1 MEFLDGITL
10 KQYIDTQGLL
20 TPAEILDLMA
30 PLMEALDEVHNV
42 GLIHRDISPDNIMLL
57 ENGGVK
63 LMDFGAARAY
73 TEFGEKSLSIVLK
86 HGYAPE
92 EQYRTHGVQGP
103 WTDIY
108 ALCATMYKCITG
120 ITPVE
125 SLQRMQ
131 GDTLQRPS
139 QLGIPIPP
147 WVEYALMKGMA
158 VFQKDR
164 YQNIGQAK
172 IRGSFLS
179 EKGRLAKCLTRQ
191 ILNKKVC
198 TSAHCRSALQSG
210 QMQTQNQTKG
220 VFTMQINITAR
231 DFGGTEFLAQPHRL
245 HLGAQK
251 AEGVD
256 RLEFSLPEQWKG
268 CVVTLH
274 IRHTDGTLAEP
285 LALDETGCISV
296 GRSFTGWASG
306 EWMLAAANGSGYTA
320 YTRPGQYDVH
330 GILPTEGAGEELTP
344 SVYEQFIAR
353 VMASANAAAEAAKRA
368 ASGEANA
375 RQSASEAA
383 SSAQQT
389 AASATLAAGYAEQAE
404 AAADRAAA
412 YAPSEGAVLSVN
424 GKGGTVRLNALDVWA
439 LPRPVSPKVGQLVRV
454 VKVDASTGAL
464 TADTISIDSLSGLG
478 SEEKALLLKLLSS
491 ASYTDSSANDDLEA
505 LKKLWDTTPPTPLP
519 DPDIIPVEKVTL
531 SQHTLGLSR
540 GSTAD
545 LSASIAPPDATD
557 QTVLWSVSPTD
568 IVSVDAGRV
577 TALKK
582 GSAVVTAISDSK
594 SDSCTVTVTPAVYR
608 IETAHTDSGDIPA
621 WDTYPAKYEFFMPLT
636 AKKAGLLL
644 RSLEFRVKGY
654 VPGTMRTVLRK
665 YGSTTALADKFTDIV
680 RGYNDVVLDMG
691 SIALEKG
698 VEYQLYFAASNN
710 FYPPSVQPSWVAAN
724 DCIDIAQGSAYYGDD
739 TTLIFSGT
747 VVLQET

>member
-1 MEFLDGITL
+1 
-10 KQYIDTQGLL
+10 
-20 TPAEILDLMA
+20 
-30 PLMEALDEVHNV
+30 
-42 GLIHRDISPDNIMLL
+42 
-57 ENGGVK
+57 
-63 LMDFGAARAY
+63 
-73 TEFGEKSLSIVLK
+73 
-86 HGYAPE
+86 
-92 EQYRTHGVQGP
+92 
-103 WTDIY
+103 
-108 ALCATMYKCITG
+108 
-120 ITPVE
+120 
-125 SLQRMQ
+125 
-131 GDTLQRPS
+131 
-139 QLGIPIPP
+139 
-147 WVEYALMKGMA
+147 
-158 VFQKDR
+158 
-164 YQNIGQAK
+164 
-172 IRGSFLS
+172 
-179 EKGRLAKCLTRQ
+179 
-191 ILNKKVC
+191 
-198 TSAHCRSALQSG
+198 
-210 QMQTQNQTKG
+210 
-220 VFTMQINITAR
+220 MQINITAR

-256 RLEFSLPEQWKG
+256 RLEFSLPEQWNG

-285 LALDETGCISV
+285 LALDETGCVSV

-306 EWMLAAANGSGYTA
+306 EWMLAAANGEGYIA

-375 RQSASEAA
+375 KQSASKAA

-389 AASATLAAGYAEQAE
+389 AASATLAAG
-404 AAADRAAA
+404 

-439 LPRPVSPKVGQLVRV
+439 LPRPVSPKAGQLVRV

-464 TADTISIDSLSGLG
+464 TADTISTDSLSGLG
-478 SEEKALLLKLLSS
+478 SEEKALLLKLLGS
-491 ASYTDSSANDDLEA
+491 ASYTDSSARDDLEA

-531 SQHTLGLSR
+531 SRHTLELSR

-582 GSAVVTAISDSK
+582 GSAVVTATSDSK

-665 YGSTTALADKFTDIV
+665 YGSTTALADKFIDIV

-724 DCIDIAQGSAYYGDD
+724 DCIDIAHGSAYYGDD

>member
-1 MEFLDGITL
+1 
-10 KQYIDTQGLL
+10 
-20 TPAEILDLMA
+20 
-30 PLMEALDEVHNV
+30 
-42 GLIHRDISPDNIMLL
+42 
-57 ENGGVK
+57 
-63 LMDFGAARAY
+63 
-73 TEFGEKSLSIVLK
+73 
-86 HGYAPE
+86 
-92 EQYRTHGVQGP
+92 
-103 WTDIY
+103 
-108 ALCATMYKCITG
+108 
-120 ITPVE
+120 
-125 SLQRMQ
+125 
-131 GDTLQRPS
+131 
-139 QLGIPIPP
+139 
-147 WVEYALMKGMA
+147 
-158 VFQKDR
+158 
-164 YQNIGQAK
+164 
-172 IRGSFLS
+172 
-179 EKGRLAKCLTRQ
+179 
-191 ILNKKVC
+191 
-198 TSAHCRSALQSG
+198 
-210 QMQTQNQTKG
+210 
-220 VFTMQINITAR
+220 MQINITAR

-256 RLEFSLPEQWKG
+256 RLEFSLPEQWNG

-274 IRHTDGTLAEP
+274 IRHADGTLAEP
-285 LALDETGCISV
+285 LALDETGCVSV

-306 EWMLAAANGSGYTA
+306 EWMLAAANGNGYTA

-375 RQSASEAA
+375 KQSASKAA

-439 LPRPVSPKVGQLVRV
+439 LPRPVSPKAGQLVRV
-454 VKVDASTGAL
+454 VNVDASTGAL
-464 TADTISIDSLSGLG
+464 TADTINTDSLSGLG
-478 SEEKALLLKLLSS
+478 SEEKALLLKLLNS
-491 ASYTDSSANDDLEA
+491 ASYTDSSARDDLEA

-531 SQHTLGLSR
+531 SRHTLELSR

-545 LSASIAPPDATD
+545 LSASVAPPDATD

-582 GSAVVTAISDSK
+582 GSAVVTATSDSK

-621 WDTYPAKYEFFMPLT
+621 WDTYPAKAEFFMPLT

-665 YGSTTALADKFTDIV
+665 YGSTTALADKFIDIV

-710 FYPPSVQPSWVAAN
+710 FYPPSVTPGWVVEN
-724 DCIDIAQGSAYYGDD
+724 DYVDIATGSAYYGGD

-747 VVLQET
+747 MGIVETHTAAGMDGATTDTLTVDWLAEKAGYQQVLNGAHTLTLIADDGKTSTDWTATFTKNVTSAVLSLAQPLTADDTITVAALTLEGSFSADMSLTVEMTNNARDDAPVWENCTDIQRGESRAFAHHAFTNKTAAKGAAFNYKVTITRGESGVGGNITMIGGVIG

>member
-1 MEFLDGITL
+1 
-10 KQYIDTQGLL
+10 
-20 TPAEILDLMA
+20 
-30 PLMEALDEVHNV
+30 
-42 GLIHRDISPDNIMLL
+42 
-57 ENGGVK
+57 
-63 LMDFGAARAY
+63 
-73 TEFGEKSLSIVLK
+73 
-86 HGYAPE
+86 
-92 EQYRTHGVQGP
+92 
-103 WTDIY
+103 
-108 ALCATMYKCITG
+108 
-120 ITPVE
+120 
-125 SLQRMQ
+125 
-131 GDTLQRPS
+131 
-139 QLGIPIPP
+139 
-147 WVEYALMKGMA
+147 
-158 VFQKDR
+158 
-164 YQNIGQAK
+164 
-172 IRGSFLS
+172 
-179 EKGRLAKCLTRQ
+179 
-191 ILNKKVC
+191 
-198 TSAHCRSALQSG
+198 
-210 QMQTQNQTKG
+210 
-220 VFTMQINITAR
+220 MQINITAR

-274 IRHTDGTLAEP
+274 IRHADGTLAEP
-285 LALDETGCISV
+285 LALDETGCVSV

-306 EWMLAAANGSGYTA
+306 EWMLAAANGEGYTA

-464 TADTISIDSLSGLG
+464 TADTISTDSLSGLG

-491 ASYTDSSANDDLEA
+491 ASYTDSSARDDLEA
-505 LKKLWDTTPPTPLP
+505 LKNLWDTTPPTPLP

-531 SQHTLGLSR
+531 SQHTLELSR

-568 IVSVDAGRV
+568 IV
-577 TALKK
+577 
-582 GSAVVTAISDSK
+582 
-594 SDSCTVTVTPAVYR
+594 TVTPAVYR

-621 WDTYPAKYEFFMPLT
+621 WDTYPAKSEFFMPLT

-654 VPGTMRTVLRK
+654 VPGTMRTILRK
-665 YGSTTALADKFTDIV
+665 YGSTTALADKFIDIV

-724 DCIDIAQGSAYYGDD
+724 DCIDIAHGSAYYGDD

>member
-1 MEFLDGITL
+1 
-10 KQYIDTQGLL
+10 
-20 TPAEILDLMA
+20 
-30 PLMEALDEVHNV
+30 
-42 GLIHRDISPDNIMLL
+42 
-57 ENGGVK
+57 
-63 LMDFGAARAY
+63 
-73 TEFGEKSLSIVLK
+73 
-86 HGYAPE
+86 
-92 EQYRTHGVQGP
+92 
-103 WTDIY
+103 
-108 ALCATMYKCITG
+108 
-120 ITPVE
+120 
-125 SLQRMQ
+125 
-131 GDTLQRPS
+131 
-139 QLGIPIPP
+139 
-147 WVEYALMKGMA
+147 
-158 VFQKDR
+158 
-164 YQNIGQAK
+164 
-172 IRGSFLS
+172 
-179 EKGRLAKCLTRQ
+179 
-191 ILNKKVC
+191 
-198 TSAHCRSALQSG
+198 
-210 QMQTQNQTKG
+210 
-220 VFTMQINITAR
+220 MQINITAR

-285 LALDETGCISV
+285 LALDETGCVSV

-330 GILPTEGAGEELTP
+330 GILPTEGSGEELTP

-375 RQSASEAA
+375 KQSASEAA

-389 AASATLAAGYAEQAE
+389 AASATLASGYAEQAK

-424 GKGGTVRLNALDVWA
+424 GKGGAVRLNALDVWA

-464 TADTISIDSLSGLG
+464 TADTISTDSLSGLG

-491 ASYTDSSANDDLEA
+491 ASYTDSSARDDLEA

-531 SQHTLGLSR
+531 SQHTLELSR

-582 GSAVVTAISDSK
+582 GSAVVTATSDSK

-654 VPGTMRTVLRK
+654 VPRCTPSCASTAPRPPWQTSSPTLSAATTTWCWTWAASRWK
-665 YGSTTALADKFTDIV
+665 RASNTSSISPPPTTSTRPLSSPPGSQQTTASTSP
-680 RGYNDVVLDMG
+680 R
-691 SIALEKG
+691 
-698 VEYQLYFAASNN
+698 AAPTMATT
-710 FYPPSVQPSWVAAN
+710 PPSSSPAPS
-724 DCIDIAQGSAYYGDD
+724 CCRRPEPHRTHILKQKERY
-739 TTLIFSGT
+739 
-747 VVLQET
+747 

>member
-1 MEFLDGITL
+1 
-10 KQYIDTQGLL
+10 
-20 TPAEILDLMA
+20 
-30 PLMEALDEVHNV
+30 
-42 GLIHRDISPDNIMLL
+42 
-57 ENGGVK
+57 
-63 LMDFGAARAY
+63 
-73 TEFGEKSLSIVLK
+73 
-86 HGYAPE
+86 
-92 EQYRTHGVQGP
+92 
-103 WTDIY
+103 
-108 ALCATMYKCITG
+108 
-120 ITPVE
+120 
-125 SLQRMQ
+125 
-131 GDTLQRPS
+131 
-139 QLGIPIPP
+139 
-147 WVEYALMKGMA
+147 
-158 VFQKDR
+158 
-164 YQNIGQAK
+164 
-172 IRGSFLS
+172 
-179 EKGRLAKCLTRQ
+179 
-191 ILNKKVC
+191 
-198 TSAHCRSALQSG
+198 
-210 QMQTQNQTKG
+210 
-220 VFTMQINITAR
+220 MQINITAR

-256 RLEFSLPEQWKG
+256 RLEFSLPEQWNG

-285 LALDETGCISV
+285 LALDETGCVSV

-306 EWMLAAANGSGYTA
+306 EWMLAAANGNGYTA

-439 LPRPVSPKVGQLVRV
+439 LPRPVSPKAGQLVRV

-464 TADTISIDSLSGLG
+464 TADTISTDSLSGLG
-478 SEEKALLLKLLSS
+478 SEEKALLLKLLGS
-491 ASYTDSSANDDLEA
+491 ASYTDSSARDDLEA

-519 DPDIIPVEKVTL
+519 DPDIIPV
-531 SQHTLGLSR
+531 
-540 GSTAD
+540 
-545 LSASIAPPDATD
+545 
-557 QTVLWSVSPTD
+557 
-568 IVSVDAGRV
+568 DAGRV

-582 GSAVVTAISDSK
+582 GSAVVTATSDSK

-724 DCIDIAQGSAYYGDD
+724 DCIDIAHGSAYYGDD
-739 TTLIFSGT
+739 ATLIFSGT

>member
-1 MEFLDGITL
+1 
-10 KQYIDTQGLL
+10 
-20 TPAEILDLMA
+20 
-30 PLMEALDEVHNV
+30 
-42 GLIHRDISPDNIMLL
+42 
-57 ENGGVK
+57 
-63 LMDFGAARAY
+63 
-73 TEFGEKSLSIVLK
+73 
-86 HGYAPE
+86 
-92 EQYRTHGVQGP
+92 
-103 WTDIY
+103 
-108 ALCATMYKCITG
+108 
-120 ITPVE
+120 
-125 SLQRMQ
+125 
-131 GDTLQRPS
+131 
-139 QLGIPIPP
+139 
-147 WVEYALMKGMA
+147 
-158 VFQKDR
+158 
-164 YQNIGQAK
+164 
-172 IRGSFLS
+172 
-179 EKGRLAKCLTRQ
+179 
-191 ILNKKVC
+191 
-198 TSAHCRSALQSG
+198 
-210 QMQTQNQTKG
+210 
-220 VFTMQINITAR
+220 MQINITAR

-256 RLEFSLPEQWKG
+256 QLEFSLPEQWNG

-274 IRHTDGTLAEP
+274 IRHADGTLAEP
-285 LALDETGCISV
+285 LALDEAGCVGV

-306 EWMLAAANGSGYTA
+306 EWMLAAANGNGYTA

-330 GILPTEGAGEELTP
+330 GILPTEGGGEELTP

-353 VMASANAAAEAAKRA
+353 VVDSANAAAEAAKRA

-375 RQSASEAA
+375 KQSASEAA
-383 SSAQQT
+383 VSAQQT

-404 AAADRAAA
+404 AAADRAAS

-424 GKGGTVRLNALDVWA
+424 GKSGAVRLNALDVWA

-464 TADTISIDSLSGLG
+464 TVDTISTDSLSGLG
-478 SEEKALLLKLLSS
+478 SEEKELLLKLLGSI
-491 ASYTDSSANDDLEA
+491 SYTDSSAKNALAA

-531 SQHTLGLSR
+531 SQHTLELSR

-582 GSAVVTAISDSK
+582 GSAVVTATSDSK
-594 SDSCTVTVTPAVYR
+594 NDSCTVTVTPAVYR

-621 WDTYPAKYEFFMPLT
+621 WDTYPAKSEFFMPLT

-654 VPGTMRTVLRK
+654 MPGKMRTVLRK
-665 YGSTTALADKFTDIV
+665 YGTTTALADKSIDLV

-698 VEYQLYFAASNN
+698 VEIALREDDKVVFEEFVDAQEVECAAIGNPDDPSTVSTTRPGEILAGAE
-710 FYPPSVQPSWVAAN
+710 FYTYDDKYKNGVSQTVIPAHLSEEKLDEVRAEARK
-724 DCIDIAQGSAYYGDD
+724 AYLALGCSGLSRCDFFVERG
-739 TTLIFSGT
+739 TRRVLCNELNTLPGFTSISMYPKLMEHEGYSYPAL
-747 VVLQET
+747 VDKLLMLAVHRRKGAY

>member
-1 MEFLDGITL
+1 
-10 KQYIDTQGLL
+10 
-20 TPAEILDLMA
+20 
-30 PLMEALDEVHNV
+30 
-42 GLIHRDISPDNIMLL
+42 
-57 ENGGVK
+57 
-63 LMDFGAARAY
+63 
-73 TEFGEKSLSIVLK
+73 
-86 HGYAPE
+86 
-92 EQYRTHGVQGP
+92 
-103 WTDIY
+103 
-108 ALCATMYKCITG
+108 
-120 ITPVE
+120 
-125 SLQRMQ
+125 
-131 GDTLQRPS
+131 
-139 QLGIPIPP
+139 
-147 WVEYALMKGMA
+147 
-158 VFQKDR
+158 
-164 YQNIGQAK
+164 
-172 IRGSFLS
+172 
-179 EKGRLAKCLTRQ
+179 
-191 ILNKKVC
+191 
-198 TSAHCRSALQSG
+198 
-210 QMQTQNQTKG
+210 
-220 VFTMQINITAR
+220 MQINITAR

-256 RLEFSLPEQWKG
+256 QLEFSLPEQWNG

-274 IRHTDGTLAEP
+274 IRHADGTLAEP
-285 LALDETGCISV
+285 LALDEAGCVGV

-306 EWMLAAANGSGYTA
+306 EWMLAAANGNGYTA

-330 GILPTEGAGEELTP
+330 GILPTEGGGEELTP
-344 SVYEQFIAR
+344 SIYEQFIAR
-353 VMASANAAAEAAKRA
+353 VA
-368 ASGEANA
+368 
-375 RQSASEAA
+375 
-383 SSAQQT
+383 
-389 AASATLAAGYAEQAE
+389 LAAGYAEQAE
-404 AAADRAAA
+404 AAADRAAS

-424 GKGGTVRLNALDVWA
+424 GKSGAVRLNALDVWA

-464 TADTISIDSLSGLG
+464 TVDTISTDSLSGLG
-478 SEEKALLLKLLSS
+478 SEEKELLLKLLGSV
-491 ASYTDSSANDDLEA
+491 SYTDSSAKNALEA

-531 SQHTLGLSR
+531 SQHTLELSR

-582 GSAVVTAISDSK
+582 GSAVVTATSDSK

-621 WDTYPAKYEFFMPLT
+621 WDTYPAKSEFFMPLT

-654 VPGTMRTVLRK
+654 MPGKMRTVLRK
-665 YGSTTALADKFTDIV
+665 YGTTTALADKSIDLV

-698 VEYQLYFAASNN
+698 VEYQLYFAAANN
-710 FYPPSVQPSWVAAN
+710 FYPPSVVSSWVAAN
-724 DCIDIAQGSAYYGDD
+724 DCIDIAHGSAYYGDN

>member
-1 MEFLDGITL
+1 
-10 KQYIDTQGLL
+10 
-20 TPAEILDLMA
+20 
-30 PLMEALDEVHNV
+30 
-42 GLIHRDISPDNIMLL
+42 
-57 ENGGVK
+57 
-63 LMDFGAARAY
+63 
-73 TEFGEKSLSIVLK
+73 
-86 HGYAPE
+86 
-92 EQYRTHGVQGP
+92 
-103 WTDIY
+103 
-108 ALCATMYKCITG
+108 
-120 ITPVE
+120 
-125 SLQRMQ
+125 
-131 GDTLQRPS
+131 
-139 QLGIPIPP
+139 
-147 WVEYALMKGMA
+147 
-158 VFQKDR
+158 
-164 YQNIGQAK
+164 
-172 IRGSFLS
+172 
-179 EKGRLAKCLTRQ
+179 
-191 ILNKKVC
+191 
-198 TSAHCRSALQSG
+198 
-210 QMQTQNQTKG
+210 
-220 VFTMQINITAR
+220 MQINITAR

-256 RLEFSLPEQWKG
+256 RLEFSLPEQWNG

-285 LALDETGCISV
+285 LALDETGCVSV
-296 GRSFTGWASG
+296 GRSFTGWGSG
-306 EWMLAAANGSGYTA
+306 EWMLAAANGNGYTA

-353 VMASANAAAEAAKRA
+353 VMASA
-368 ASGEANA
+368 
-375 RQSASEAA
+375 
-383 SSAQQT
+383 
-389 AASATLAAGYAEQAE
+389 SATLAAGYAEQAE

-412 YAPSEGAVLSVN
+412 YAPSDGAVLSVN

-439 LPRPVSPKVGQLVRV
+439 LPRPVSPKAGQLVRV
-454 VKVDASTGAL
+454 VNVDASTGAL
-464 TADTISIDSLSGLG
+464 TADTINTDSLSGLG
-478 SEEKALLLKLLSS
+478 SEEKALLLKLLDS
-491 ASYTDSSANDDLEA
+491 ASYTDSSARDDLEA

-531 SQHTLGLSR
+531 SRHTLELAR

-545 LSASIAPPDATD
+545 LSASVAPPDATD

-582 GSAVVTAISDSK
+582 GSAVVTATSDSK

-621 WDTYPAKYEFFMPLT
+621 WDTYPAKAEFFMPLT

-665 YGSTTALADKFTDIV
+665 YGSTTALVDKFIDIV

-710 FYPPSVQPSWVAAN
+710 FYPPSVQPSWVTAN
-724 DCIDIAQGSAYYGDD
+724 DCIDIAHGSAYYGDD

>member
-1 MEFLDGITL
+1 
-10 KQYIDTQGLL
+10 
-20 TPAEILDLMA
+20 
-30 PLMEALDEVHNV
+30 
-42 GLIHRDISPDNIMLL
+42 
-57 ENGGVK
+57 
-63 LMDFGAARAY
+63 
-73 TEFGEKSLSIVLK
+73 
-86 HGYAPE
+86 
-92 EQYRTHGVQGP
+92 
-103 WTDIY
+103 
-108 ALCATMYKCITG
+108 
-120 ITPVE
+120 
-125 SLQRMQ
+125 
-131 GDTLQRPS
+131 
-139 QLGIPIPP
+139 
-147 WVEYALMKGMA
+147 
-158 VFQKDR
+158 
-164 YQNIGQAK
+164 
-172 IRGSFLS
+172 
-179 EKGRLAKCLTRQ
+179 
-191 ILNKKVC
+191 
-198 TSAHCRSALQSG
+198 
-210 QMQTQNQTKG
+210 
-220 VFTMQINITAR
+220 MQINITAR

-285 LALDETGCISV
+285 LALDETGCVSV

-330 GILPTEGAGEELTP
+330 GILPTELGRRADPLGLRAVHRP
-344 SVYEQFIAR
+344 GDGQR
-353 VMASANAAAEAAKRA
+353 QRRRRGRQRA

-375 RQSASEAA
+375 KQSASEAA

-389 AASATLAAGYAEQAE
+389 AASATLASGYAEQAK

-424 GKGGTVRLNALDVWA
+424 GKGGAVRLNALDVWA

-464 TADTISIDSLSGLG
+464 TADTISTDSLSGLG

-491 ASYTDSSANDDLEA
+491 ASYTDSSARDDLEA

-531 SQHTLGLSR
+531 SQHTLELSR

-582 GSAVVTAISDSK
+582 GSAVVTATSDSK

-654 VPGTMRTVLRK
+654 VPGTMHTVLRK

-739 TTLIFSGT
+739 ATLIFSGT

>member
-1 MEFLDGITL
+1 
-10 KQYIDTQGLL
+10 
-20 TPAEILDLMA
+20 
-30 PLMEALDEVHNV
+30 
-42 GLIHRDISPDNIMLL
+42 
-57 ENGGVK
+57 
-63 LMDFGAARAY
+63 
-73 TEFGEKSLSIVLK
+73 
-86 HGYAPE
+86 
-92 EQYRTHGVQGP
+92 
-103 WTDIY
+103 
-108 ALCATMYKCITG
+108 
-120 ITPVE
+120 
-125 SLQRMQ
+125 
-131 GDTLQRPS
+131 
-139 QLGIPIPP
+139 
-147 WVEYALMKGMA
+147 
-158 VFQKDR
+158 
-164 YQNIGQAK
+164 
-172 IRGSFLS
+172 
-179 EKGRLAKCLTRQ
+179 
-191 ILNKKVC
+191 
-198 TSAHCRSALQSG
+198 
-210 QMQTQNQTKG
+210 
-220 VFTMQINITAR
+220 MQINITAR
-231 DFGGTEFLAQPHRL
+231 DFGGTEFLAKPHRL

-256 RLEFSLPEQWKG
+256 QLEFSLPEQWNG

-274 IRHTDGTLAEP
+274 IRHADGTLAEP
-285 LALDETGCISV
+285 LALDEAGCVGV

-306 EWMLAAANGSGYTA
+306 EWMLAAANGNGYTA

-330 GILPTEGAGEELTP
+330 GILPTEGGGEELTP
-344 SVYEQFIAR
+344 SIYEQFIAR
-353 VMASANAAAEAAKRA
+353 VVDSANAAAEAAKRA

-375 RQSASEAA
+375 KQSASEAA

-404 AAADRAAA
+404 AAADRAAS

-424 GKGGTVRLNALDVWA
+424 GKSGAVRLNALDVWA

-464 TADTISIDSLSGLG
+464 TVDTISTDSLSGLG
-478 SEEKALLLKLLSS
+478 SKEKELLLKLLGSV
-491 ASYTDSSANDDLEA
+491 SYTDSSAKNALEA

-531 SQHTLGLSR
+531 SQHTLELSR

-582 GSAVVTAISDSK
+582 GSAVVTATSDSK

-621 WDTYPAKYEFFMPLT
+621 WDTYPAKSEFFMPLT

-654 VPGTMRTVLRK
+654 MPGKMRTVLRK
-665 YGSTTALADKFTDIV
+665 YGTTTALADKSIDLV

-698 VEYQLYFAASNN
+698 VEYQLYFAAANN
-710 FYPPSVQPSWVAAN
+710 FYPPSVDSSWVAAN
-724 DCIDIAQGSAYYGDD
+724 NCIDIAHGSAYYGDN

>member
-1 MEFLDGITL
+1 
-10 KQYIDTQGLL
+10 
-20 TPAEILDLMA
+20 
-30 PLMEALDEVHNV
+30 
-42 GLIHRDISPDNIMLL
+42 
-57 ENGGVK
+57 
-63 LMDFGAARAY
+63 
-73 TEFGEKSLSIVLK
+73 
-86 HGYAPE
+86 
-92 EQYRTHGVQGP
+92 
-103 WTDIY
+103 
-108 ALCATMYKCITG
+108 
-120 ITPVE
+120 
-125 SLQRMQ
+125 
-131 GDTLQRPS
+131 
-139 QLGIPIPP
+139 
-147 WVEYALMKGMA
+147 
-158 VFQKDR
+158 
-164 YQNIGQAK
+164 
-172 IRGSFLS
+172 
-179 EKGRLAKCLTRQ
+179 
-191 ILNKKVC
+191 
-198 TSAHCRSALQSG
+198 
-210 QMQTQNQTKG
+210 
-220 VFTMQINITAR
+220 MQINITAR

-256 RLEFSLPEQWKG
+256 QLEFSLPEQWNG

-274 IRHTDGTLAEP
+274 IRHADGTLAEP
-285 LALDETGCISV
+285 LALDEAGCVGV

-306 EWMLAAANGSGYTA
+306 EWMLAAANGNGYTA

-330 GILPTEGAGEELTP
+330 GILPTEGVGEELTP

-353 VMASANAAAEAAKRA
+353 VMDSANAAAEAAKRA

-375 RQSASEAA
+375 KQSASEAA

-404 AAADRAAA
+404 AAADRAAS

-424 GKGGTVRLNALDVWA
+424 GKSGAVRLNALDVWA

-464 TADTISIDSLSGLG
+464 TVDTISTDSLSGLG
-478 SEEKALLLKLLSS
+478 SKEKELLLKLLGSV
-491 ASYTDSSANDDLEA
+491 SYTDSSAKNALEA

-531 SQHTLGLSR
+531 SQHTLELSR

-557 QTVLWSVSPTD
+557 QTVLWSISPTD

-582 GSAVVTAISDSK
+582 GSAVVTATSDSK

-621 WDTYPAKYEFFMPLT
+621 WDTYPAKSEFFMPLT

-654 VPGTMRTVLRK
+654 MPGKMRTVLRK
-665 YGSTTALADKFTDIV
+665 YGTTTALADKSIDLV

-698 VEYQLYFAASNN
+698 VEYQLYFAAANN
-710 FYPPSVQPSWVAAN
+710 FYPPSVDSSWVAAN
-724 DCIDIAQGSAYYGDD
+724 DCIDIAHGSTYYGDNI
-739 TTLIFSGT
+739 TLIFSGT

>member
-1 MEFLDGITL
+1 
-10 KQYIDTQGLL
+10 
-20 TPAEILDLMA
+20 
-30 PLMEALDEVHNV
+30 
-42 GLIHRDISPDNIMLL
+42 
-57 ENGGVK
+57 
-63 LMDFGAARAY
+63 
-73 TEFGEKSLSIVLK
+73 
-86 HGYAPE
+86 
-92 EQYRTHGVQGP
+92 
-103 WTDIY
+103 
-108 ALCATMYKCITG
+108 
-120 ITPVE
+120 
-125 SLQRMQ
+125 
-131 GDTLQRPS
+131 
-139 QLGIPIPP
+139 
-147 WVEYALMKGMA
+147 
-158 VFQKDR
+158 
-164 YQNIGQAK
+164 
-172 IRGSFLS
+172 
-179 EKGRLAKCLTRQ
+179 
-191 ILNKKVC
+191 
-198 TSAHCRSALQSG
+198 
-210 QMQTQNQTKG
+210 
-220 VFTMQINITAR
+220 MQINITAR

-256 RLEFSLPEQWKG
+256 RLEFSLPEQWNG

-285 LALDETGCISV
+285 LALDETGCVGV

-306 EWMLAAANGSGYTA
+306 EWMLAAANGNGYTA

-330 GILPTEGAGEELTP
+330 GILPTEGSGEELTP

-375 RQSASEAA
+375 KQSASEAA

-389 AASATLAAGYAEQAE
+389 AASATLASGYAEQAE

-412 YAPSEGAVLSVN
+412 YAPSEGTVLSVN

-439 LPRPVSPKVGQLVRV
+439 LPRPVSPKAGQLVRV
-454 VKVDASTGAL
+454 VNVDASTGAL
-464 TADTISIDSLSGLG
+464 TADTISTDSLSGLG
-478 SEEKALLLKLLSS
+478 SEEKALLLKLLGS
-491 ASYTDSSANDDLEA
+491 ASYTDSSARDDLEA

-531 SQHTLGLSR
+531 SQHTLELSR

-545 LSASIAPPDATD
+545 LSASVAPPDATD

-582 GSAVVTAISDSK
+582 GSAVVTATSDSK

-724 DCIDIAQGSAYYGDD
+724 DCIDIAHGSAYYGDD

-747 VVLQET
+747 VVLQETRTTPNTYLETEREVLTMTHHKISASTLARTAALALALTNQVLSAVGKPMLPIESAQLEQLISSGLTVAAALASWWNNNSFTPEAIEADDFMTRLKQQKR

>member
-1 MEFLDGITL
+1 
-10 KQYIDTQGLL
+10 
-20 TPAEILDLMA
+20 
-30 PLMEALDEVHNV
+30 
-42 GLIHRDISPDNIMLL
+42 
-57 ENGGVK
+57 
-63 LMDFGAARAY
+63 
-73 TEFGEKSLSIVLK
+73 
-86 HGYAPE
+86 
-92 EQYRTHGVQGP
+92 
-103 WTDIY
+103 
-108 ALCATMYKCITG
+108 
-120 ITPVE
+120 
-125 SLQRMQ
+125 
-131 GDTLQRPS
+131 
-139 QLGIPIPP
+139 
-147 WVEYALMKGMA
+147 
-158 VFQKDR
+158 
-164 YQNIGQAK
+164 
-172 IRGSFLS
+172 
-179 EKGRLAKCLTRQ
+179 
-191 ILNKKVC
+191 
-198 TSAHCRSALQSG
+198 
-210 QMQTQNQTKG
+210 
-220 VFTMQINITAR
+220 MQINITAR

-256 RLEFSLPEQWKG
+256 RLEFSLPEQWNG

-285 LALDETGCISV
+285 LALDETGCVNV

-389 AASATLAAGYAEQAE
+389 AASATLASGYAEQAE

-464 TADTISIDSLSGLG
+464 TADTISTDSLSGLG

-491 ASYTDSSANDDLEA
+491 ASYTDSSARDDLEA

-519 DPDIIPVEKVTL
+519 DPDI
-531 SQHTLGLSR
+531 
-540 GSTAD
+540 
-545 LSASIAPPDATD
+545 
-557 QTVLWSVSPTD
+557 
-568 IVSVDAGRV
+568 VSVDAGRV

-582 GSAVVTAISDSK
+582 GSAVVTATSDSK

-724 DCIDIAQGSAYYGDD
+724 DCIDIAHGSAYYGDD

>member
-1 MEFLDGITL
+1 
-10 KQYIDTQGLL
+10 
-20 TPAEILDLMA
+20 
-30 PLMEALDEVHNV
+30 
-42 GLIHRDISPDNIMLL
+42 
-57 ENGGVK
+57 
-63 LMDFGAARAY
+63 
-73 TEFGEKSLSIVLK
+73 
-86 HGYAPE
+86 
-92 EQYRTHGVQGP
+92 
-103 WTDIY
+103 
-108 ALCATMYKCITG
+108 
-120 ITPVE
+120 
-125 SLQRMQ
+125 
-131 GDTLQRPS
+131 
-139 QLGIPIPP
+139 
-147 WVEYALMKGMA
+147 
-158 VFQKDR
+158 
-164 YQNIGQAK
+164 
-172 IRGSFLS
+172 
-179 EKGRLAKCLTRQ
+179 
-191 ILNKKVC
+191 
-198 TSAHCRSALQSG
+198 
-210 QMQTQNQTKG
+210 
-220 VFTMQINITAR
+220 MQINITAR

-256 RLEFSLPEQWKG
+256 QLEFSLPEQWNG

-274 IRHTDGTLAEP
+274 IRHADGTLAEP
-285 LALDETGCISV
+285 LALDEAGSVGV

-306 EWMLAAANGSGYTA
+306 EWMLAAANGNGYTA

-330 GILPTEGAGEELTP
+330 GILPTEGGGEELTP

-353 VMASANAAAEAAKRA
+353 VVDSAA
-368 ASGEANA
+368 
-375 RQSASEAA
+375 
-383 SSAQQT
+383 
-389 AASATLAAGYAEQAE
+389 LAAGYAEQAE
-404 AAADRAAA
+404 AAADRAAS
-412 YAPSEGAVLSVN
+412 YAPTEGAVLSVN
-424 GKGGTVRLNALDVWA
+424 GKSGAVRLNALDVWA

-464 TADTISIDSLSGLG
+464 TVDTISTDSLSGLG
-478 SEEKALLLKLLSS
+478 SEEKELLLKLLGS
-491 ASYTDSSANDDLEA
+491 ASYTDSSAKNALEA
-505 LKKLWDTTPPTPLP
+505 LKQLWDTTPPTPLP

-531 SQHTLGLSR
+531 SQHTLELSR

-582 GSAVVTAISDSK
+582 GSAVVTATSDSK

-621 WDTYPAKYEFFMPLT
+621 WDTYPAKSEFFMPLI

-654 VPGTMRTVLRK
+654 MPGKMRTVLRK
-665 YGSTTALADKFTDIV
+665 YGTTTALADKSIDLV

-698 VEYQLYFAASNN
+698 VEYQLYFAAANN
-710 FYPPSVQPSWVAAN
+710 FYPPSVDSSWVAAN
-724 DCIDIAQGSAYYGDD
+724 DCIDIAHGSAYYGDN